1 MRTLHDLPRFADRW
15 SFLYLEMGRL
25 DQDAAG
31 LVFENAQGRTHVPID
46 QLSVVMLGPGCTV
59 THAATKALALNACLL
74 AWTGQD
80 GVRLYAHS
88 TGATHSARRLLRQ
101 AALVSDLAQREEV
114 ARRMYRFRFAV
125 QPPPETTIE
134 QLRGM
139 EGHRVRTA
147 YAQYAARYGVMWHGR
162 SYDPA
167 NWDYSDPINR
177 AISTANACLNGV
189 CHAAIVAAGYSAGLG
204 FVHTGKMLS
213 FVYDVADLYKT
224 DLTVRVAF
232 EVTSTRPENLERS
245 VRMACREAFAEFKLM
260 ARLLP
265 AIQEVLGAG
274 DDLGESADDPEGR
287 IISLADRTTEWGF
300 PREPDEPGEGEA
312 VGEGGGAL

>member
-25 DQDAAG
+25 DQDDSG
-31 LVFENAQGRTHVPID
+31 LIFENEQGRVPVPID
-46 QLSVVMLGPGCTV
+46 QLSIVMLGPGTTV
-59 THAATKALALNACLL
+59 THAAAKALSQNACLL

-88 TGATHSARRLLRQ
+88 TGATHSARRLIRQ
-101 AALVSDLAQREEV
+101 AALVSDMASREEV
-114 ARRMYRFRFAV
+114 ARRMYRFRFATK
-125 QPPPETTIE
+125 PPETTTIE

-139 EGHRVRTA
+139 EGHRVRAA
-147 YAQYAARYGVMWHGR
+147 YAQYAARFAVPWTGR
-162 SYDPA
+162 NYDPG

-177 AISTANACLNGV
+177 AVSTANACLNGV

-204 FVHTGKMLS
+204 FIHTGKMLS
-213 FVYDVADLYKT
+213 FVYDVADLYKV

-232 EVTSTRPENLERS
+232 EVVARKAEPLERA
-245 VRMACREAFAEFKLM
+245 VRTACREAFAEFRLM
-260 ARLLP
+260 DRLLP
-265 AIQEVLGAG
+265 DIQEVLGAG

-287 IISLADRTTEWGF
+287 VISLADRAQEWGF

-312 VGEGGGAL
+312 LGEGAAEM